1 MRERGIK
8 NYSRR
13 FNIYYTQTSYLCG
26 MKNRI
31 HIPVV
36 NRDERIGSVFN
47 QLFVVI
53 NQVETC
59 PEQVVVWDF
68 KDSSFFHPFFLST
81 LSIYKDSCKEKRIVC
96 ENMNGAVARYLKAIH
111 FEKPISVERKDDA
124 TEKLSGYNGK
134 SYTPVCSFDTS
145 NRDIDPIQSIIQQ
158 VIERQSHADKK
169 ITDPL
174 SYLFSELICNICQ
187 HSQGNKGYIF
197 SQYYKGYI
205 HICLADDGITV
216 YGSYVKA
223 KKYLDQIDSEAEALK
238 MANEGYST
246 KDLPSA
252 ENRGYGIST
261 SKAMLVNGL
270 GGAFFMLS
278 GNAFHRF
285 DEASGVTYVNLPE
298 TIRWNGTVILM
309 KIPVKVRDG
318 FRYMDYIS

>member
-1 MRERGIK
+1 
-8 NYSRR
+8 
-13 FNIYYTQTSYLCG
+13 

-31 HIPVV
+31 YIPAV

-53 NQVETC
+53 NRVETC
-59 PEQVVVWDF
+59 SEQIVVWDF
-68 KDSSFFHPFFLST
+68 KYSLFLHPFFLST
-81 LSIYKDSCKEKRIVC
+81 LSIYKDSCREKTIVC
-96 ENMNGAVARYLKAIH
+96 ENMNRPVERYLEAIH
-111 FEKPISVERKDDA
+111 FEKPIRIDREDDA
-124 TEKLSGYNGK
+124 TEKLSGYIGK

-145 NRDIDPIQSIIQQ
+145 GRDIDPIQSVIQK
-158 VIERQSHADKK
+158 VIERQSNADNQ
-169 ITDPL
+169 ITSPL

-216 YGSYVKA
+216 YGSYVRA

-246 KDLPSA
+246 KDLPAA

-261 SKAMLVNGL
+261 SKDMLVNGL

-285 DEASGVTYVNLPE
+285 DEASGVKYVNLPE
-298 TIRWNGTVILM
+298 IIRWNGTVILM

-318 FRYMDYIS
+318 FRCIDYIS